1 MSISPSN
8 NVHLTPNY
16 TDNEQAA
23 EYLRTQIG
31 PHDGFVEWVALRPD
45 GLIDEAEVSDY
56 EVHASPTRS
65 VIFDAGKTS
74 RINVGYFMTELITD
88 DTTWSRWVG
97 KMPVIYNV
105 ASSAGTATPST
116 LRLRLHFKGAHAASV
131 DTKERPSLDRQ
142 KGLL

>member
-31 PHDGFVEWVALRPD
+31 PHDGFVEWAALRPD
-45 GLIDEAEVSDY
+45 GLIDEAEVSEY

-65 VIFDAGKTS
+65 VIFDAGKAS
-74 RINVGYFMTELITD
+74 RINVGYFTTELITD
-88 DTTWSRWVG
+88 DVTWSRWVG
-97 KMPVIYNV
+97 QMPVIYSV
-105 ASSAGTATPST
+105 LSSAGTATAPVSNNRLSEF
-116 LRLRLHFKGAHAASV
+116 LRTFPAVIELWPKPL
-131 DTKERPSLDRQ
+131 TIQ
-142 KGLL
+142 GL